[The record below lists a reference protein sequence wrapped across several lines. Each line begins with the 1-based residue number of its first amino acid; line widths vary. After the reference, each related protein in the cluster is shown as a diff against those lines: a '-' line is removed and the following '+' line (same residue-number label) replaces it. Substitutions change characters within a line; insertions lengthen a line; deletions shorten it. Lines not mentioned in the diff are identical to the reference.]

1 MTLHLRAAGI
11 LFLIISSVCA
21 AAAQPGANLPE
32 RLTDEQFWALSTAS
46 SEEDGYFRSDNLL
59 SNETTFQWII
69 PDLLKTAQPG
79 RVYVGV
85 GPEQN
90 FTYIAALKPKMVFIV
105 DIRHGNLDVHLMY
118 KALFEMSEDRVDFV
132 SRLFSRKKP
141 EGLAVDA
148 PVTEI
153 FKAIAAAS
161 GSNELY
167 QANLM
172 AIEEHLSV
180 KHGFPLTQGD
190 REGIAWA
197 LSNFYQF
204 GPYISYNSS
213 LSANVPPSI
222 VGATSGFGGGFR
234 GGNNYVDYGDL
245 MVADDNRGQFRSY
258 LASDENFRFLKDL
271 HSRNL
276 LVPVVGDFGGS
287 KALRAVAAYVKD
299 ANAMLSAFYLSNV
312 EQYLAQD
319 GKWDRFCLNVAAFPL
334 DETSIFIRSGRGS
347 PYTGIGGG
355 AGVQNSWFA
364 PILQDIAV
372 CMPAK

>member
-1 MTLHLRAAGI
+1 MTPYFRIATI
-11 LFLIISSVCA
+11 LLLVVSNVFV
-21 AAAQPGANLPE
+21 AAAQSGANLPE
-32 RLTDEQFWALSTAS
+32 RLTDEQFWALSAAS

-69 PDLLKTAQPG
+69 PDLLKTVQPG

-118 KALFEMSEDRVDFV
+118 KALFELSEDRVDFV

-141 EGLAVDA
+141 QGLAADA
-148 PVTEI
+148 AVTEI
-153 FKAIAAAS
+153 FKALAAED
-161 GSNELY
+161 GNKELY
-167 QANLM
+167 EANLK
-172 AIEEHLSV
+172 EVVDHLSV
-180 KHGFPLTQGD
+180 KHGFPLSQGD
-190 REGIAWA
+190 RDGIAWA

-213 LSANVPPSI
+213 LSANIPPDI
-222 VGATSGFGGGFR
+222 VGATGGFGGFR
-234 GGNNYVDYGDL
+234 GGNNYIDYGDL

-276 LVPVVGDFGGS
+276 LVPVVGDFGGT

-312 EQYLAQD
+312 EQYLTQD
-319 GKWDRFCLNVAAFPL
+319 GKWDRFCQNVAAFPV
-334 DETSIFIRSGRGS
+334 DETSVFIRSGRGS
-347 PYTGIGGG
+347 PYNGFGGG
-355 AGVQNSWFA
+355 GVQNSWFA
-364 PILQDIAV
+364 PILKDISV
-372 CMPAK
+372 CLPAK